1 MFKEVQISFYNRFCK
16 FITNCLC
23 SKNSIVKTVSNV
35 AINNPYSSC
44 CSNYQKL
51 FNRDST
57 CKILTFMDE
66 WFNREKA
73 SEATNIQVKELI
85 TVSDGLSYVPG
96 FSIEEVTDLLTI
108 LCIMWYVLLLLLLCT
123 VFKRVNKDDIYIN
136 TAWENSKTKP
146 ITLIPLVCDSP
157 VLAVFISLCV
167 LIYI

>member
-1 MFKEVQISFYNRFCK
+1 MLNLFGNDIKDIFVSWRKALRCIWNLHPQTHGDLLAVISGLLPVQISFYNRFCK

-57 CKILTFMDE
+57 CKIVTFMDE

-85 TVSDGLSYVPG
+85 TVRDGLSYVPG

-108 LCIMWYVLLLLLLCT
+108 LCIM
-123 VFKRVNKDDIYIN
+123 
-136 TAWENSKTKP
+136 
-146 ITLIPLVCDSP
+146 
-157 VLAVFISLCV
+157 
-167 LIYI
+167 